1 MEIQTMILVDYGNL
15 ILLMHKVVMELKSI
29 LYSNCS

>member
-15 ILLMHKVVMELKSI
+15 ILLMHKVVMELKINFI
-29 LYSNCS
+29 L

>member
-15 ILLMHKVVMELKSI
+15 ILLMLKVVMELKINFI
-29 LYSNCS
+29 L

>member
-15 ILLMHKVVMELKSI
+15 IPLMHKVVMGLKINFI
-29 LYSNCS
+29 L